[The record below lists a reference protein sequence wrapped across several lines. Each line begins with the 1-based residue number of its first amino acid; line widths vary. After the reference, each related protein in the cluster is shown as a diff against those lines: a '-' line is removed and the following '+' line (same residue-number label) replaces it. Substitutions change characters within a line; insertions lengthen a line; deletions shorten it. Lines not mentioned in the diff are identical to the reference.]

1 MDMQMG
7 KGSRVLVVRDVVLSL
22 VLSIVFCDI
31 FCGSL
36 PIGKVGNGMTPS
48 CYDRMIK
55 GGNIK

>member
-1 MDMQMG
+1 MQMG

-22 VLSIVFCDI
+22 VLSNVFCDI

>member
-1 MDMQMG
+1 MQMG
-7 KGSRVLVVRDVVLSL
+7 KGRRVLAVRDVVLSL

-36 PIGKVGNGMTPS
+36 PIGKVGNNGMTPS